1 MQPMMIDPS
10 VMFDGKRKYNFA
22 IRQANNGFVVEVDIE
37 VPQGQ
42 PMSPDEAQRKISTF
56 IKGME
61 EKMRGSQDPLLD
73 KLLNQA
79 QDEEKEN
86 EPRIVGTHVFYKYSE
101 MVAFLSFIYEP
112 EPEQPTPLKSSKK
125 PKK

>member
-1 MQPMMIDPS
+1 MMIDPS
-10 VMFDGKRKYNFA
+10 FFNGGKNKYIVS
-22 IRQANNGFVVEVDIE
+22 IRQANNGFVVDVDFE
-37 VPQGQ
+37 APQSQ

-61 EKMRGSQDPLLD
+61 EKMRGSQDPILD

-86 EPRIVGTHVFYKYSE
+86 ELRILGTHVFYKYSE